1 MANSSALLSVQDLSV
16 EFTTEDGIVHAVSN
30 LSYEVSAGK
39 TLAIVGE
46 SGSGKSVS
54 SLAIMGLLKSGK
66 AKVTG
71 EVYFDGRELVGSD
84 PEELRLLRGR
94 EMAMI
99 FQDPLSALHPFYR
112 IGAQLVEAVQV
123 HQSVDDNQALN
134 QARTMLERVGI
145 PSVDR
150 VLRAYPH
157 ELSGGMRQR
166 VMIAMALIND
176 PKVLIADEPTTAL
189 DVTVQAQILQLL
201 KDLQSEFNTA
211 IVLITHD
218 LGVVADMADEVVVMY
233 GGSAV
238 EHAPVR
244 ELFYQPQ
251 MPYTWGLLDSIPQVQ
266 GAGNRLEPI
275 PGSPPSLINM
285 PAGCVFAPR
294 CKYANTVGQRCLT
307 ELPQL
312 LDVTPV
318 HQARC
323 HLSVEQ
329 RKSFRPEKSGGAA

>member
-1 MANSSALLSVQDLSV
+1 MANSSALLSVQNLSV

-54 SLAIMGLLKSGK
+54 SLAIMGLLGKSK

-71 EVYFDGRELVGSD
+71 DALFEERNLVGTD
-84 PEELRLLRGR
+84 PEQMRLLRGR
-94 EMAMI
+94 EIAMI

-123 HQSVDDNQALN
+123 HNQIQENQALER
-134 QARTMLERVGI
+134 ARTMLERVGI

-150 VLRAYPH
+150 VLKAYPH

-201 KDLQSEFNTA
+201 KDLQAEFNTA

-238 EHAPVR
+238 EHASAR

-251 MPYTWGLLDSIPQVQ
+251 MPYTWGLLDSIPKVQ
-266 GAGNRLEPI
+266 SLDDRLEPI
-275 PGSPPSLINM
+275 PGTPPSLINV
-285 PAGCVFAPR
+285 PTGCVFAPR
-294 CKYANTVGQRCLT
+294 CKYASIVGERCLT
-307 ELPQL
+307 EFPEL
-312 LDVTPV
+312 LDVSDG

-323 HLSVEQ
+323 HLSAQQ
-329 RKSFRPEKSGGAA
+329 RKILRPGKSGDVS